1 MRDWCE
7 TRAAQI
13 LSHNGLIV
21 GEPCQPREG
30 VLERCNKLLACF
42 SRTRQRLTTSPRD
55 VTFQRPVCWVPARHG
70 RRSALRNCSMAGRRR
85 PSRPRRLSTLE
96 RAFSTSWQSFSAM
109 MMRSASRSMTSYGGK
124 ARSLRA
130 AKKAKSV
137 RDSRLVPVRAVLG
150 WGANNRKL
158 PQNVAERVAIDVK
171 SKPSERRRGYTDE
184 EAALLL
190 RDARLQKSAH
200 RRWVP
205 WLCAYAGARVS
216 EICQLRVEDVRK
228 VEGIWSLHI
237 TADAGSVKN
246 AASERLVPV
255 HSAILSEGFLDF
267 VRSRKSGPLLTE
279 LKPDRFGNRGGNG
292 TKVLGRWVRDLGVVD
307 ARISPNHSW
316 RHRFKTLAR
325 RHGLATDVVDAMVG
339 HQRRTVA
346 DSYGEFPASA
356 LQWEFENPPPL

>member
-1 MRDWCE
+1 
-7 TRAAQI
+7 
-13 LSHNGLIV
+13 
-21 GEPCQPREG
+21 
-30 VLERCNKLLACF
+30 
-42 SRTRQRLTTSPRD
+42 
-55 VTFQRPVCWVPARHG
+55 
-70 RRSALRNCSMAGRRR
+70 
-85 PSRPRRLSTLE
+85 
-96 RAFSTSWQSFSAM
+96 
-109 MMRSASRSMTSYGGK
+109 MTSYGGK
-124 ARSLRA
+124 VRSLRA

-205 WLCAYAGARVS
+205 WLCAYTGARVS

-228 VEGIWSLHI
+228 VEEIWSLHI

-246 AASERLVPV
+246 AASERLVPL
-255 HSAILSEGFLDF
+255 HSAILNEGFLDF
-267 VRSRKSGPLLTE
+267 VQHRKSGPLFSE

-292 TKVLGRWVRDLGVVD
+292 TKVLGRWVRDLGVVG
-307 ARISPNHSW
+307 R
-316 RHRFKTLAR
+316 
-325 RHGLATDVVDAMVG
+325 TDIA
-339 HQRRTVA
+339 
-346 DSYGEFPASA
+346 
-356 LQWEFENPPPL
+356 